1 MSTYSYCEKGY
12 SNLSRKE
19 THTTL
24 KKVTEFV
31 KDTAGLVLM
40 SAVALAVVLFNASPY
55 MNL

>member
-31 KDTAGLVLM
+31 KDIAGLVLM